1 MKLKDEFI
9 THNSD
14 DESMLIPT
22 ADAKFSGIVRG
33 NKTMGK
39 IIDLLKEETTEDEI
53 VAKLMDIY
61 DIPEETVRKDVRTVI
76 ENLSNIGALS

>member
-39 IIDLLKEETTEDEI
+39 IIDMLKEETTEDEI
-53 VAKLMDIY
+53 VSRMLEIY
-61 DIPEETVRKDVRTVI
+61 DIPEEIVRNDVKMVI
-76 ENLSNIGALS
+76 ENLTNIGALS

>member
-22 ADAKFSGIVRG
+22 ADTKFSGIVRG

-39 IIDLLKEETTEDEI
+39 IIELLKEETTEDEI
-53 VAKLMDIY
+53 VSRMLEVY
-61 DIPEETVRKDVRTVI
+61 DIPEETVRKDVKTVI
-76 ENLSNIGALS
+76 ENLTNI

>member
-39 IIDLLKEETTEDEI
+39 IIDLLKEDTTEDEI
-53 VAKLMDIY
+53 VGKLFYIY
-61 DIPEETVRKDVRTVI
+61 DIPEETVRKDVKTVI
-76 ENLSNIGALS
+76 ENLTNIGALS

>member
-33 NKTMGK
+33 NKKMGK
-39 IIDLLKEETTEDEI
+39 IIDLLKEDTTEDEI
-53 VAKLMDIY
+53 VSRMLEIY
-61 DIPEETVRKDVRTVI
+61 DIPEEIVRKDVKTVI
-76 ENLSNIGALS
+76 ENLKNIGALS

>member
-22 ADAKFSGIVRG
+22 ADARFSGIVRG

-39 IIDLLKEETTEDEI
+39 IIDLLKEDTTEDEI
-53 VAKLMDIY
+53 VGKLLDIY
-61 DIPEETVRKDVRTVI
+61 DIPEETVRKDVKTVI
-76 ENLSNIGALS
+76 ENLTNIGALS

>member
-39 IIDLLKEETTEDEI
+39 IIELLKEETTEDEI
-53 VAKLMDIY
+53 VSRMLEIY
-61 DIPEETVRKDVRTVI
+61 DIPEETVRTDVKTVI
-76 ENLSNIGALS
+76 ENLKNIGALS

>member
-14 DESMLIPT
+14 DESILIPT

-39 IIDLLKEETTEDEI
+39 IIDLLKEDTTEDEI
-53 VAKLMDIY
+53 VSRMLEIY
-61 DIPEETVRKDVRTVI
+61 DIPEEIVRNDVKTVI
-76 ENLSNIGALS
+76 ENLTNIGALS

>member
-39 IIDLLKEETTEDEI
+39 IIDLLKEDTTEDEI
-53 VAKLMDIY
+53 VAKLLDIY
-61 DIPEETVRKDVRTVI
+61 DIPEETVRKDVETVI
-76 ENLSNIGALS
+76 ENLRSIGALS

>member
-22 ADAKFSGIVRG
+22 ADAKFSGVVRG

-39 IIDLLKEETTEDEI
+39 IIDLLKEDTTEDEI
-53 VAKLMDIY
+53 VGKLLDIY
-61 DIPEETVRKDVRTVI
+61 DIPEETVRKDVKTVI
-76 ENLSNIGALS
+76 ENLNNIGALS

>member
-39 IIDLLKEETTEDEI
+39 IIDLLKEDTTEDEI
-53 VAKLMDIY
+53 VGKLLDIY
-61 DIPEETVRKDVRTVI
+61 DIPEETVRKDVQTVI
-76 ENLSNIGALS
+76 ENLNNIGALS